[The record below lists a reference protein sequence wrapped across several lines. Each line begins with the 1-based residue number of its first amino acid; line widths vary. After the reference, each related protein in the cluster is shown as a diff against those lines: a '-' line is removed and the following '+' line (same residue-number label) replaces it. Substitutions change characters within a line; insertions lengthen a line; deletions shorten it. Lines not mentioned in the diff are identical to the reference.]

1 MSITGELSADGR
13 DLVLTR
19 SFAAT
24 PAQVWQHLVD
34 PARLETWYGTYAGD
48 PASGVVQ
55 VTMTAE
61 PGDAGA
67 APYTIHACEPERLLT
82 VSSAMGEETWR
93 LSLEIAPMGV
103 GADGAGGEVG
113 ADAVGGE
120 PGADAVGGGSR
131 VALRHHDVPPA
142 MVEHI
147 GPGWE
152 WYLDRFTGA
161 VTGTRVPGMDVWDAE
176 YMTLAPAYAALR
188 G

>member
-19 SFAAT
+19 TLAAT

-34 PARLETWYGTYAGD
+34 PALLETWYGTWTGD
-48 PASGVVQ
+48 PTSGVVQ

-61 PGDAGA
+61 PGDAA
-67 APYTIHACEPERLLT
+67 ASPFTIHACEPERLLT
-82 VSSAMGEETWR
+82 VSSAMGEDTWK
-93 LSLEIAPMGV
+93 LSLEIAPAG
-103 GADGAGGEVG
+103 DGAGADC
-113 ADAVGGE
+113 ADA
-120 PGADAVGGGSR
+120 AGGGSR

-152 WYLDRFTGA
+152 WYLDRLAGALTG
-161 VTGTRVPGMDVWDAE
+161 GRIPGMEVWDAE